1 MDPQNYKNWCP
12 KDFENERKNIM
23 QSANIFDIILYC
35 KKKSV
40 KCFLTPFNI

>member
-1 MDPQNYKNWCP
+1 MVRFMDPQNYKNWCP

-35 KKKSV
+35 KKKKVSNV
-40 KCFLTPFNI
+40 F